1 MFPDPRS
8 SFATF
13 LQSLSHA
20 ALAGLVLAA
29 GLRAAPLAAPRS
41 PTALGLPFDKIAQD
55 FLARHGL
62 KDTPR
67 EKIELD
73 AVLASHFVHGRLGQF
88 EVYFPVT
95 GLERR
100 AEDLK
105 AASIALLDAQEQWL
119 GWIKPLGQDQKAL
132 RKDLDTFAAW
142 VGKWNPGVLARAHDV
157 AGQDLLA
164 LMSIPDSVAA
174 ASQRLADS
182 MGRCAPLGTPREEV
196 LVAKIILIPDRRS
209 FVEIACFI
217 GWLDVGLQKVY
228 WVENVA
234 DWTQCFYNEYQLV
247 ALEYASAGRPAG
259 DYEHGTSMNERD
271 ALVMEQQVVQ
281 LAMNSLFDQQYGE
294 RVPKAFIGGLSMNLV
309 IDQFENI
316 STKIDGDLRERS
328 TQAREIFVPGGASEG
343 GFLPPQSA
351 ETRWREDRGRDH
363 FVRMLR
369 LTQKEGDGLDKKVK
383 NRLACFAIRADN
395 GGTKM
400 PMIAPFLGSVAVESK
415 PPPDEFRGEFMEFL
429 RAYKCGF
436 IYWLQNKAG
445 GSEKASQELFAKLL
459 QQLADAKRAGDFE
472 AVFKD
477 VYDGAPLS
485 DLEAGKSSL
494 EGKFL
499 IWLAKQ
505 KDSN

>member
-1 MFPDPRS
+1 MCTHSISRA
-8 SFATF
+8 SFAALVLTAG
-13 LQSLSHA
+13 LHA
-20 ALAGLVLAA
+20 ASLAPIGTPSA
-29 GLRAAPLAAPRS
+29 G
-41 PTALGLPFDKIAQD
+41 GLPFEKIAQD
-55 FLARHGL
+55 FLNRHGL

-67 EKIELD
+67 DKIELD
-73 AVLASHFVHGRLGQF
+73 AVLASHFIHGRVGQF
-88 EVYFPVT
+88 EVHFPVS

-100 AEDLK
+100 ADDLK
-105 AASIALLDAQEQWL
+105 AAAVALLDAQERWL
-119 GWIKPLGQDQKAL
+119 DWIKPLGQDQKAV

-142 VGKWNPGVLARAHDV
+142 VGKWNPGVLAKARDV
-157 AGQDLLA
+157 GGQDLLA
-164 LMSIPDSVAA
+164 LMSIPESVAA
-174 ASQRLADS
+174 VSQRLSDT
-182 MGRCAPLGTPREEV
+182 MGRCAPLGVQREGV
-196 LVAKIILIPDRRS
+196 LVTKLVLIPDRRS
-209 FVEIACFI
+209 YVELVCFI
-217 GWLDVGLQKVY
+217 GWLDPEVRKIY
-228 WVENVA
+228 WAENVA
-234 DWTQCFYNEYQLV
+234 DWTQSFYGEYQLI
-247 ALEYASAGRPAG
+247 ALEYAAAGRSPG

-309 IDQFENI
+309 IDQFDSI

-328 TQAREIFVPGGASEG
+328 VQAREIFIPGGASSG

-363 FVRMLR
+363 FIRMLK
-369 LTQKEGDGLDKKVK
+369 LTQREGDGLDKKAK

-415 PPPDEFRGEFMEFL
+415 PPPEEFRGEFMEFL

-445 GSEKASQELFAKLL
+445 GSDKASQDKFAKLL
-459 QQLADAKRAGDFE
+459 QSLADAKRAGDFE

-499 IWLAKQ
+499 IWLSKQ